1 MPTIS
6 TQTFEAENTSKIITS
21 KTKPNWEKV
30 RKEALSGGLPGMVAM
45 GLQVTTLMWL
55 RTTLNYQYRY
65 GSTMTQAMKTLYQQG
80 GIGRFYQGYS
90 FAMLQAPLSRFGDTA
105 SNAGVLALFESMP
118 QTREMPLAF
127 KTACASITA
136 GLFRIFLMP
145 VDTMKTILQVEGSR
159 GWPVLKAKVQEKGT
173 SVFFHGS
180 LAASLATLVGHYPW
194 FLTYNTLQSYLPTPE
209 IHEKGKTLAR
219 SAFIGFT
226 ASMISDS
233 VSNSVRVV
241 KTTRQTSAI
250 PLSYRKTIQMILST
264 DGWGGLFGRGL
275 KTKILTNGIQGLMF
289 SVFWKMGQDY
299 YKQKEKQD
307 ENNKNKST

>member
-1 MPTIS
+1 MT
-6 TQTFEAENTSKIITS
+6 TSPI
-21 KTKPNWEKV
+21 WDKV
-30 RKEALSGGLPGMVAM
+30 KRDAIGGGLPGMIAM
-45 GLQVTTLMWL
+45 GMQVSTLMWL

-65 GSTMTQAMKTLYQQG
+65 GSTMSHAMRTLYQQG
-80 GIGRFYQGYS
+80 GIRRFYQGYT
-90 FAMLQAPLSRFGDTA
+90 FAMIQAPLSRFGDTA
-105 SNAGVLALFESMP
+105 SNAGILTLMNNLP
-118 QTREMPLAF
+118 QTQEMPLAF

-136 GLFRIFLMP
+136 GLFRILLMP

-159 GWPVLKAKVQEKGT
+159 GWPLLKTKLQERGPSVL
-173 SVFFHGS
+173 FHG
-180 LAASLATLVGHYPW
+180 AMATSLATLVGHYPW
-194 FLTYNTLQSYLPTPE
+194 FLTYNSLNAYLPIPE
-209 IHEKGKTLAR
+209 SSERIKTLSR

-233 VSNSVRVV
+233 ISNSVRVV

-250 PLSYRKTIQMILST
+250 PLSYQKTIQMILST

-299 YKQKEKQD
+299 YASTEDKMS
-307 ENNKNKST
+307 NKNR